1 MEHKQNMAPKE
12 LEGGVIS
19 FSICGNILIT
29 FMHNGL
35 KIEAKCDPSDK
46 FSLSEGMRVLG
57 ERMEEVLCPK
67 KVEVG
72 SIVNVTDPYDHS
84 YYISWVKKN
93 AKSLDQVAT
102 YAYGKSVAV
111 NWNAEKKYKVLVIA
125 PFGNFRPNVLVALI
139 MDNTNGATY
148 LIDVDKLKVVK

>member
-12 LEGGVIS
+12 LEGSVIS
-19 FSICGNILIT
+19 FSICGNTLRT
-29 FMHNGL
+29 FMHNVP

-72 SIVNVTDPYDHS
+72 SIVNVTDPDDYFCCVG
-84 YYISWVKKN
+84 WVKKN
-93 AKSLDQVAT
+93 AKTFDQIT

-111 NWNAEKKYKVLVIA
+111 DWSAEKKYKVLVIA
-125 PFGNFRPNVLVALI
+125 PISNWTPNELVALI
-139 MDNTNGATY
+139 MDFTNNATY
-148 LIDVDKLKVVK
+148 LIDVNKLKVVK